1 MTTQEKLQAV
11 TEQIRKDIPRL
22 MELSEGCEITSFSG
36 DTLKIIHNYVS
47 KEFVAYKYDD
57 FELLE
62 IQKEGF
68 ESEDG
73 EPASYYIKGHEPM
86 LSNILEWFEKRRQL
100 PEDTFFQDVLFQTN
114 NGKYLEIYGDSGL
127 LAKWDLSKPYLKD
140 QNDELIG
147 FLYNLKNK

>member
-47 KEFVAYKYDD
+47 K
-57 FELLE
+57 
-62 IQKEGF
+62 
-68 ESEDG
+68 DG